1 MWIGGDIVRRNWMLV
16 SLGVQRV
23 KEIREASIFRYCGL
37 CFTTNGAK
45 KKDKILS
52 QFVYFGKKVALASFV
67 FTPKASGTNHFYC
80 FFLGNYTFKS
90 WETTF
95 TRKKTPKP
103 RIRETQIRKE
113 SAWVQQNPGTS
124 SKTFGLV
131 KHRKHG
137 NLCSWACS
145 SFGPDVS
152 KGWWVFART
161 WRHWIQNKLQRNFK
175 RQSYTLMKQENKSF

>member
-1 MWIGGDIVRRNWMLV
+1 MRRSFV
-16 SLGVQRV
+16 TVV
-23 KEIREASIFRYCGL
+23 YGL
-37 CFTTNGAK
+37 QLMALRR
-45 KKDKILS
+45 KIKFYLS
-52 QFVYFGKKVALASFV
+52 FVYFWKKVALASFV

-103 RIRETQIRKE
+103 RIRATQIRKE
-113 SAWVQQNPGTS
+113 SAWVQQNPGNS

-161 WRHWIQNKLQRNFK
+161 WRYWIQNKLQRNFK